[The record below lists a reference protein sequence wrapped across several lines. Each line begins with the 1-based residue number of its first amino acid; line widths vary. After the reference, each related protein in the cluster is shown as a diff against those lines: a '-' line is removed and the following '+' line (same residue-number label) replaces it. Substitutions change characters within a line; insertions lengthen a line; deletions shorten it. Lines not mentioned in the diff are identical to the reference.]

1 MMIVNN
7 LIGFSKQ
14 MKSQFNWHQIC
25 IIDPEVRCSI
35 PLSLTLHIKKKK
47 KKANENYVI
56 GLV

>member
-47 KKANENYVI
+47 KKQMKI
-56 GLV
+56 M